1 MTQTQLL
8 IKIKEKLQELYG
20 TRFRGLVLYGSYAR
34 KDFNEESDIDLLCLL
49 EGPVNTIEEINPIVD
64 NTYSL
69 QLEYPDRIFHIY
81 AVDIKDFENGAYPLC
96 IEAKKEGVLI

>member
-1 MTQTQLL
+1 MTQTELL
-8 IKIKEKLQELYG
+8 KGIKARLMELYG
-20 TRFRGLVLYGSYAR
+20 SRFRGLVLYGSHAR

-69 QLEYPDRIFHIY
+69 QLEYPDGIFHIY
-81 AVDIKDFENGAYPLC
+81 AVDIEDFENGAYPLC
-96 IEAKKEGVLI
+96 IEAKKEGVLV